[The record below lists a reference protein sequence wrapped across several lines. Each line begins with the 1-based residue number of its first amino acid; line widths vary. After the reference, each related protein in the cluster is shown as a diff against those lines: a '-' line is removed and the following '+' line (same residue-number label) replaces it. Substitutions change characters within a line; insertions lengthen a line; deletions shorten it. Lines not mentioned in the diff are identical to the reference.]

1 MTERQEYTKLRDI
14 ARKRVVR
21 IEKAGLAGRVDLPSL
36 PRLRDL
42 PPDKISAELKKIRAF
57 VEAPTALGQVRRE
70 IAAREVAEYDR
81 RRKAPNA
88 PKAPKAP
95 KAARAPKAPKP
106 PEDPLKIRRLLEA
119 DVKTL
124 TDEQKKLRRRY
135 QNRRNKRAQRA
146 REKVNRGE
154 WTKQE
159 AGLYKA
165 AKTLGID
172 IPPSAIP
179 DFAEYVKMRNSMA
192 NESAKYIIDKY
203 TEDYDR
209 LLKKGYTPDEILAD
223 FAQYRAEMAQAQ
235 LDAAEMKNAVSS
247 ETVDNWILR
256 MIEIGPGEEQELPW

>member
-14 ARKRVVR
+14 ARKRVAR

-42 PPDKISAELKKIRAF
+42 PPEKIGVELKKIRAF

-70 IAAREVAEYDR
+70 IAAREVVEYDR
-81 RRKAPNA
+81 RHKAPNA

-95 KAARAPKAPKP
+95 KAAREPKAPKP

-146 REKVNRGE
+146 RERVNRGE
-154 WTKQE
+154 WTKNE

-223 FAQYRAEMAQAQ
+223 FAQYRSEMEQAQ

-247 ETVDNWILR
+247 ETVDNWISR